1 MINLTTMATM
11 ASEMA
16 RIVAVMARTT
26 VATHTQFVHVGAQD
40 VDKFVVNSKI
50 AKALAKRNIFTLL
63 SVGSF
68 VKKTAIGAQIGR
80 P

>member
-1 MINLTTMATM
+1 MTIEVVVNSAKRNHSEVPNLFGLLLLLF
-11 ASEMA
+11 
-16 RIVAVMARTT
+16 ILL
-26 VATHTQFVHVGAQD
+26 

-68 VKKTAIGAQIGR
+68 VKKTAIGVQIGR

>member
-1 MINLTTMATM
+1 MTIEVVVNSAKRNHSEVPNLFGLLLLLLF
-11 ASEMA
+11 
-16 RIVAVMARTT
+16 ILL
-26 VATHTQFVHVGAQD
+26 

-68 VKKTAIGAQIGR
+68 VKKTAIGVQIGR

>member
-1 MINLTTMATM
+1 MTIEVVVNSAKRNHSEVPNLFGLLLLLF
-11 ASEMA
+11 
-16 RIVAVMARTT
+16 ILL
-26 VATHTQFVHVGAQD
+26 

-68 VKKTAIGAQIGR
+68 VKMTAIGVQIGR